1 LKNEVLSHEC
11 SSIKNLQRA
20 HREVEKINIMIEKMA
35 KEVNGSANDYNIK
48 QDAMKIKEKTVNDA
62 LKDLMSSYFDI

>member
-1 LKNEVLSHEC
+1 LKNEDQNDEC

-35 KEVNGSANDYNIK
+35 REVNGSANDYNIK
-48 QDAMKIKEKTVNDA
+48 
-62 LKDLMSSYFDI
+62 

>member
-1 LKNEVLSHEC
+1 
-11 SSIKNLQRA
+11 
-20 HREVEKINIMIEKMA
+20 MIEKMA

>member
-11 SSIKNLQRA
+11 SSINNLQRA

-35 KEVNGSANDYNIK
+35 REVNGSANDYNIK
-48 QDAMKIKEKTVNDA
+48 
-62 LKDLMSSYFDI
+62 